1 MRKYKLSIFFTILFF
16 SFSRRAPNSCHLSS
30 TRARART
37 RRPPST
43 SSPNHT
49 QLQVSLPRALSTAGL
64 ADVHLYFFVF
74 FFITSENDS
83 CCFLTFEAVS
93 STEELFFV
101 LGPNSVS
108 ELFFPDNFYFKFS
121 LALKCQTEL
130 SMWELWHH
138 SEQLYVFEVQR
149 NVFTAL
155 EDSCLKNINKYMN

>member
-1 MRKYKLSIFFTILFF
+1 MWGNKNFLFF
-16 SFSRRAPNSCHLSS
+16 SPYFSFLFPVGPQIPVTYHRH
-30 TRARART
+30 ARART

-64 ADVHLYFFVF
+64 ADVHLYFF

-83 CCFLTFEAVS
+83 CCFLTLEAVS

-138 SEQLYVFEVQR
+138 SEELCVFEVQR

-155 EDSCLKNINKYMN
+155 EDSCLKI

>member
-49 QLQVSLPRALSTAGL
+49 QLQVSLPRALSTAGRTCICTFL
-64 ADVHLYFFVF
+64 FFL
-74 FFITSENDS
+74 ITSENDS